1 MDKKQRQRAI
11 LKIISSQ
18 EVETQEQ
25 LGELLAEAGYPT
37 TQATVS
43 RDMRE
48 LKIRKGMAEN
58 GVNCYYSPECEN
70 PPEYSS
76 VFAQAVLSIDYAM
89 NIVVIKCR
97 PGLANAA
104 CVVLDDEAFGFVVGT
119 IAGDDTIFVLTR
131 TENHAVQL
139 IELLKKK
146 ASVEFG
152 GAFNVFTGETGAG
165 KSVIIGGINA
175 VLGGRTNK
183 DIVRSGAPKA
193 VISALFDDISD
204 RVKAKLSELGFSSED
219 GELVLMREITS
230 EGKSSARING
240 RAATAAMLR
249 EVGELLVDI
258 HGQHENRILMN
269 NDNQRQILDSYGEL
283 DGLLE
288 AYRGEFRRFSKLSR
302 KLREMQ
308 EENKTRELR
317 TAQLTAIIEELT
329 ELDLDYGDG
338 ERMEEELQ
346 KIRST
351 AKIQGALFT
360 ANNLLNGE
368 ENPGAVELVR
378 QSMNS
383 FAAAGAVLP
392 EADALYRRLEE
403 LLPELEDISSEA
415 ASMAFGADDNEE
427 READLEDRVSAMKH
441 ACRKYN
447 MDPDQLVD
455 YLGECRQELSQ
466 LSGLDGEIE
475 RLSEEK
481 HELAGQVKRMAEDIS
496 AKRREASEKLSAEIC
511 EVLRFLNMPN
521 VTLTFDVRPDKI
533 TINGMDEVEILISA
547 NAGEEPK
554 PLNKT
559 ASGGELSRV
568 MLAVKSVMAEGDD
581 IPTMIFDEVDAGISG
596 RTAAKVGIKLA
607 ETARK
612 RQVLCIT
619 HLAQI
624 AALAQTHMLIE
635 KQTDDKRTYT
645 RIVPLDHEGRKQEL
659 ARIMDGGLTESGLK
673 AAEEM
678 LSRQVEQ

>member
-1 MDKKQRQRAI
+1 M
-11 LKIISSQ
+11 L
-18 EVETQEQ
+18 
-25 LGELLAEAGYPT
+25 
-37 TQATVS
+37 
-43 RDMRE
+43 RE
-48 LKIRKGMAEN
+48 LSIEN
-58 GVNCYYSPECEN
+58 L
-70 PPEYSS
+70 
-76 VFAQAVLSIDYAM
+76 AV
-89 NIVVIKCR
+89 
-97 PGLANAA
+97 
-104 CVVLDDEAFGFVVGT
+104 
-119 IAGDDTIFVLTR
+119 
-131 TENHAVQL
+131 
-139 IELLKKK
+139 IEK

-152 GAFNVFTGETGAG
+152 SRFNVFTGETGAG

-175 VLGGRTNK
+175 VLGGRTTK

-204 RVKAKLSELGFSSED
+204 RVKSKLNELGFSAED
-219 GELVLMREITS
+219 GELVLMREITA

-258 HGQHENRILMN
+258 HGQHENRILMDT
-269 NDNQRQILDSYGEL
+269 DNQRQILDSYGEL
-283 DGLLE
+283 SGALE
-288 AYRGEFRRFSKLSR
+288 EYRGEFRRFSRLSR
-302 KLREMQ
+302 KLKELQ
-308 EENKTRELR
+308 EENRNRELR
-317 TAQLTAIIEELT
+317 TAQLTAIAEELA
-329 ELDLDYGDG
+329 ELDLEHGEG
-338 ERMEEELQ
+338 ERLEEELQ
-346 KIRST
+346 KLRNT

-360 ANNLLNGE
+360 ANSLLNGE
-368 ENPGAVELVR
+368 ENPGAIDLVR
-378 QSMNS
+378 QSMS
-383 FAAAGAVLP
+383 SLAVAGAVLP
-392 EADALYRRLEE
+392 EADVLFRRLEE
-403 LLPELEDISSEA
+403 ILPELEDISGEV
-415 ASMAFGADDNEE
+415 ASMAFSTDDAEE

-447 MDPDQLVD
+447 MDADQLVD
-455 YLGECRQELSQ
+455 YLEDCRRELSQ

-481 HELAGQVKRMAEDIS
+481 HELAGHVKRLAEEIS
-496 AKRREASEKLSAEIC
+496 ERRREASQKLSAEIC
-511 EVLRFLNMPN
+511 EVLKFLNMPN
-521 VTLTFDVRPDKI
+521 VTLSFDVRPDKI

-568 MLAVKSVMAEGDD
+568 MLAIKSVMAEGDD

-596 RTAAKVGIKLA
+596 RTAAKVGVKLA
-607 ETARK
+607 QTAEK

-645 RIVPLDHEGRKQEL
+645 RIIPLDHEGRKQEL

-678 LSRQVEQ
+678 LDRH

>member
-1 MDKKQRQRAI
+1 M
-11 LKIISSQ
+11 L
-18 EVETQEQ
+18 
-25 LGELLAEAGYPT
+25 
-37 TQATVS
+37 
-43 RDMRE
+43 RE
-48 LKIRKGMAEN
+48 LSIEN
-58 GVNCYYSPECEN
+58 L
-70 PPEYSS
+70 
-76 VFAQAVLSIDYAM
+76 AV
-89 NIVVIKCR
+89 
-97 PGLANAA
+97 
-104 CVVLDDEAFGFVVGT
+104 
-119 IAGDDTIFVLTR
+119 
-131 TENHAVQL
+131 
-139 IELLKKK
+139 IEK

-152 GAFNVFTGETGAG
+152 SRFNVFTGETGAG

-175 VLGGRTNK
+175 VLGGRTTK

-193 VISALFDDISD
+193 VVSALFDDISD
-204 RVKAKLSELGFSSED
+204 RVKSKLNELGFSAED
-219 GELVLMREITS
+219 GELVLMREITA

-258 HGQHENRILMN
+258 HGQHENRILMDT
-269 NDNQRQILDSYGEL
+269 DNQRQILDSYGEL
-283 DGLLE
+283 SGALE
-288 AYRGEFRRFSKLSR
+288 EYRGEFRRFSKLSR
-302 KLREMQ
+302 KLKELQ
-308 EENKTRELR
+308 EENRNRELR
-317 TAQLTAIIEELT
+317 TAQLTAIAEELA
-329 ELDLDYGDG
+329 ELDLEHGEG
-338 ERMEEELQ
+338 ERLEEELQ
-346 KIRST
+346 KLRNT

-360 ANNLLNGE
+360 ANSLLNGE
-368 ENPGAVELVR
+368 ENPGAIDLVR
-378 QSMNS
+378 QSMS
-383 FAAAGAVLP
+383 SLAVAGAVLS
-392 EADALYRRLEE
+392 EADVLFRRLEE
-403 LLPELEDISSEA
+403 ILPELEDISGEA
-415 ASMAFGADDNEE
+415 ASMAFSTDDAEE

-447 MDPDQLVD
+447 MDADQLVD
-455 YLGECRQELSQ
+455 YLEDCRRELSQ

-481 HELAGQVKRMAEDIS
+481 HELAGHVKRLAEEIS
-496 AKRREASEKLSAEIC
+496 ERRREASKKLSAEIC
-511 EVLRFLNMPN
+511 EVLKFLNMPN
-521 VTLTFDVRPDKI
+521 VTLSFDVRPDKI

-568 MLAVKSVMAEGDD
+568 MLAIKSVMAEGDD

-596 RTAAKVGIKLA
+596 RTAAKVGVKLA
-607 ETARK
+607 QTAEK

-645 RIVPLDHEGRKQEL
+645 RIIPLDHEGRKQEL

-678 LSRQVEQ
+678 LDRH

>member
-1 MDKKQRQRAI
+1 M
-11 LKIISSQ
+11 L
-18 EVETQEQ
+18 
-25 LGELLAEAGYPT
+25 
-37 TQATVS
+37 
-43 RDMRE
+43 RE
-48 LKIRKGMAEN
+48 LSIEN
-58 GVNCYYSPECEN
+58 L
-70 PPEYSS
+70 
-76 VFAQAVLSIDYAM
+76 AV
-89 NIVVIKCR
+89 
-97 PGLANAA
+97 
-104 CVVLDDEAFGFVVGT
+104 
-119 IAGDDTIFVLTR
+119 
-131 TENHAVQL
+131 
-139 IELLKKK
+139 IEK

-152 GAFNVFTGETGAG
+152 GNFNVFTGETGAG

-193 VISALFDDISD
+193 VVSALFDDISD
-204 RVKAKLSELGFSSED
+204 RVKAKLSELGFSAED

-269 NDNQRQILDSYGEL
+269 TDNQRQILDSYGGLSQEL
-283 DGLLE
+283 E
-288 AYRGEFRRFSKLSR
+288 EYRSEFRRFSKLSR

-308 EENKTRELR
+308 EENKNRELR
-317 TAQLTAIIEELT
+317 TGQLTEIIEELT
-329 ELDLDYGDG
+329 ELGLDYGEG
-338 ERMEEELQ
+338 ERLEEELR
-346 KIRST
+346 KIRDT

-360 ANNLLNGE
+360 AHNLLNGE
-368 ENPGAVELVR
+368 EAPGALDLVR
-378 QSMNS
+378 QSMSS
-383 FAAAGAVLP
+383 FATAGAVLP
-392 EADALYRRLEE
+392 EADSLYRRLEE
-403 LLPELEDISSEA
+403 LLPELEDISGEA
-415 ASMAFGADDNEE
+415 ASLAFGADDTEE

-441 ACRKYN
+441 CCRKYN
-447 MDPDQLVD
+447 MDADQLVD
-455 YLGECRQELSQ
+455 YLEECRQELSE

-481 HELAGQVKRMAEDIS
+481 HELAGRVKRMAEDIS
-496 AKRREASEKLSAEIC
+496 AKRKSSSEKLSAEIC
-511 EVLRFLNMPN
+511 EVLKFLNMPN
-521 VTLTFDVRPDKI
+521 VTLSFAVTPDKI

-568 MLAVKSVMAEGDD
+568 MLAIKSVMAEGDD

-596 RTAAKVGIKLA
+596 RTAAKVGIKLS

-624 AALAQTHMLIE
+624 AALAQTHILIE
-635 KQTDDKRTYT
+635 KQTENSRTYT
-645 RIVPLDHEGRKQEL
+645 RIKPLDFEGRKQEL

-678 LSRQVEQ
+678 LRRG

>member
-1 MDKKQRQRAI
+1 M
-11 LKIISSQ
+11 L
-18 EVETQEQ
+18 
-25 LGELLAEAGYPT
+25 
-37 TQATVS
+37 
-43 RDMRE
+43 RE
-48 LKIRKGMAEN
+48 LSIEN
-58 GVNCYYSPECEN
+58 L
-70 PPEYSS
+70 
-76 VFAQAVLSIDYAM
+76 AVIE
-89 NIVVIKCR
+89 K
-97 PGLANAA
+97 AA
-104 CVVLDDEAFGFVVGT
+104 
-119 IAGDDTIFVLTR
+119 
-131 TENHAVQL
+131 
-139 IELLKKK
+139 
-146 ASVEFG
+146 VEFG
-152 GAFNVFTGETGAG
+152 SGFNVFTGETGAG

-175 VLGGRTNK
+175 VLGGRTTK

-204 RVKAKLSELGFSSED
+204 RVKSRLTELGFSAED
-219 GELVLMREITS
+219 GELVLMREITA

-258 HGQHENRILMN
+258 HGQHENRILMDT
-269 NDNQRQILDSYGEL
+269 DNQRQILDSYGEL
-283 DGLLE
+283 SGALE
-288 AYRGEFRRFSKLSR
+288 EYRAEFRRFSKLSR
-302 KLREMQ
+302 RLKELQ
-308 EENKTRELR
+308 EENRTRELR
-317 TAQLTAIIEELT
+317 TAQLTAIAEELA
-329 ELDLDYGDG
+329 ELNLEHGEG
-338 ERMEEELQ
+338 ERLEEELQ
-346 KIRST
+346 KLRDT

-360 ANNLLNGE
+360 ANDLLNGE
-368 ENPGAVELVR
+368 ENPGAIDLVR

-383 FAAAGAVLP
+383 LATAGAVLP
-392 EADALYRRLEE
+392 EADVLFRRLEE
-403 LLPELEDISSEA
+403 ILPELEDISSEA
-415 ASMAFGADDNEE
+415 ASMAFGADDSEE

-455 YLGECRQELSQ
+455 YLEECRQELSQ
-466 LSGLDGEIE
+466 LSGLEGEIE

-481 HELAGQVKRMAEDIS
+481 HDLAGQVKRMAEDIS
-496 AKRREASEKLSAEIC
+496 ARRRETSERLSAEIC

-521 VTLTFDVRPDKI
+521 VTLSFDVRPDKI

-554 PLNKT
+554 PLNRT

-568 MLAVKSVMAEGDD
+568 MLAIKSVMAEGDD

-596 RTAAKVGIKLA
+596 RTAAKVGVKLA
-607 ETARK
+607 QTAEK

-635 KQTDDKRTYT
+635 KQTEGQRTYT
-645 RIVPLDHEGRKQEL
+645 RIIHLDHEGRKQEL

-678 LSRQVEQ
+678 LDRH

>member
-1 MDKKQRQRAI
+1 M
-11 LKIISSQ
+11 L
-18 EVETQEQ
+18 
-25 LGELLAEAGYPT
+25 
-37 TQATVS
+37 
-43 RDMRE
+43 RE
-48 LKIRKGMAEN
+48 LSIEN
-58 GVNCYYSPECEN
+58 L
-70 PPEYSS
+70 
-76 VFAQAVLSIDYAM
+76 AV
-89 NIVVIKCR
+89 
-97 PGLANAA
+97 
-104 CVVLDDEAFGFVVGT
+104 
-119 IAGDDTIFVLTR
+119 
-131 TENHAVQL
+131 
-139 IELLKKK
+139 IEK

-152 GAFNVFTGETGAG
+152 SRFNVFTGETGAG

-175 VLGGRTNK
+175 VLGGRTTK

-204 RVKAKLSELGFSSED
+204 RVKSKLNELGFSAED
-219 GELVLMREITS
+219 GELVLMREITA

-258 HGQHENRILMN
+258 HGQHENRILMDT
-269 NDNQRQILDSYGEL
+269 DNQRQILDSYGEL
-283 DGLLE
+283 SGALE
-288 AYRGEFRRFSKLSR
+288 EYRGEFRRFSKLSR
-302 KLREMQ
+302 KLKELQ
-308 EENKTRELR
+308 EENRNRELR
-317 TAQLTAIIEELT
+317 TAQLTAIAEELA
-329 ELDLDYGDG
+329 ELDLEHGEG
-338 ERMEEELQ
+338 ERLEEELQ
-346 KIRST
+346 KLRNT

-360 ANNLLNGE
+360 ANSLLNGE
-368 ENPGAVELVR
+368 ENPGAIDLVR
-378 QSMNS
+378 QSMS
-383 FAAAGAVLP
+383 SLAVAGAVLP
-392 EADALYRRLEE
+392 EADVLFRRLEE
-403 LLPELEDISSEA
+403 ILPELEDISGEV
-415 ASMAFGADDNEE
+415 ASMAFSTDDAEE

-447 MDPDQLVD
+447 MDADQLVD
-455 YLGECRQELSQ
+455 YLEDCRRELSQ

-481 HELAGQVKRMAEDIS
+481 HELAGHVKRLAEEIS
-496 AKRREASEKLSAEIC
+496 ERRREASKKLSAEIC
-511 EVLRFLNMPN
+511 EVLKFLNMPN
-521 VTLTFDVRPDKI
+521 VTLSFDVRPDKI

-547 NAGEEPK
+547 NVGEEPK

-568 MLAVKSVMAEGDD
+568 MLAIKSVMAEGDD

-596 RTAAKVGIKLA
+596 RTAAKVGVKLA
-607 ETARK
+607 QTAEK

-645 RIVPLDHEGRKQEL
+645 RIIPLDHEGRKQEL

-678 LSRQVEQ
+678 LDRH

>member
-1 MDKKQRQRAI
+1 M
-11 LKIISSQ
+11 L
-18 EVETQEQ
+18 
-25 LGELLAEAGYPT
+25 
-37 TQATVS
+37 
-43 RDMRE
+43 RE
-48 LKIRKGMAEN
+48 LSIEN
-58 GVNCYYSPECEN
+58 L
-70 PPEYSS
+70 
-76 VFAQAVLSIDYAM
+76 AVIE
-89 NIVVIKCR
+89 K
-97 PGLANAA
+97 AA
-104 CVVLDDEAFGFVVGT
+104 
-119 IAGDDTIFVLTR
+119 
-131 TENHAVQL
+131 
-139 IELLKKK
+139 
-146 ASVEFG
+146 VEFG
-152 GAFNVFTGETGAG
+152 SGFNVFTGETGAG

-175 VLGGRTNK
+175 VLGGRTTK

-204 RVKAKLSELGFSSED
+204 RVKSRLTELGFSAED
-219 GELVLMREITS
+219 GELVLMREITA

-258 HGQHENRILMN
+258 HGQHENRILMDT
-269 NDNQRQILDSYGEL
+269 DNQRQILDSYGEL
-283 DGLLE
+283 SGALE
-288 AYRGEFRRFSKLSR
+288 EYRAEFRRFSKLSR
-302 KLREMQ
+302 RLKDLQ
-308 EENKTRELR
+308 EENRTRELR
-317 TAQLTAIIEELT
+317 TAQLTAIAEELA
-329 ELDLDYGDG
+329 ELNLEHGEG
-338 ERMEEELQ
+338 ERLEEELQ
-346 KIRST
+346 KLRDT

-360 ANNLLNGE
+360 ANDLLNGE
-368 ENPGAVELVR
+368 ENPGAIDLVR

-383 FAAAGAVLP
+383 LATAGAVLP
-392 EADALYRRLEE
+392 EADVLFRRLEE
-403 LLPELEDISSEA
+403 ILPELEDISSEA
-415 ASMAFGADDNEE
+415 ASMAFGTDDSEE

-455 YLGECRQELSQ
+455 YLEECRQELSQ

-481 HELAGQVKRMAEDIS
+481 HDLAGQVKRMAEDIS
-496 AKRREASEKLSAEIC
+496 ARRREASERLSAEIC

-521 VTLTFDVRPDKI
+521 VTLSFDVRPDKI

-554 PLNKT
+554 PLNRT

-568 MLAVKSVMAEGDD
+568 MLAIKSVMAEGDD

-596 RTAAKVGIKLA
+596 RTAAKVGVKLA
-607 ETARK
+607 QTAEK

-635 KQTDDKRTYT
+635 KQTEGQRTYT
-645 RIVPLDHEGRKQEL
+645 RIIPLDHEGRKQEL

-678 LSRQVEQ
+678 LNRR

>member
-1 MDKKQRQRAI
+1 M
-11 LKIISSQ
+11 L
-18 EVETQEQ
+18 
-25 LGELLAEAGYPT
+25 
-37 TQATVS
+37 
-43 RDMRE
+43 RE
-48 LKIRKGMAEN
+48 LSIEN
-58 GVNCYYSPECEN
+58 L
-70 PPEYSS
+70 
-76 VFAQAVLSIDYAM
+76 AVIE
-89 NIVVIKCR
+89 K
-97 PGLANAA
+97 AA
-104 CVVLDDEAFGFVVGT
+104 
-119 IAGDDTIFVLTR
+119 
-131 TENHAVQL
+131 
-139 IELLKKK
+139 
-146 ASVEFG
+146 VEFG
-152 GAFNVFTGETGAG
+152 SGFNVFTGETGAG

-175 VLGGRTNK
+175 VLGGRTTK

-204 RVKAKLSELGFSSED
+204 RVKSRLTELGFSAED
-219 GELVLMREITS
+219 GELVLMREITA

-258 HGQHENRILMN
+258 HGQHENRILMDT
-269 NDNQRQILDSYGEL
+269 DNQRQILDSYGEL
-283 DGLLE
+283 SGALE
-288 AYRGEFRRFSKLSR
+288 EYRAEFRRFSKLSR
-302 KLREMQ
+302 RLKELQ
-308 EENKTRELR
+308 EENRTRELR
-317 TAQLTAIIEELT
+317 TAQLTAIAEELA
-329 ELDLDYGDG
+329 ELNLEHGEG
-338 ERMEEELQ
+338 ERLEEELQ
-346 KIRST
+346 KLRDT

-360 ANNLLNGE
+360 ANDLLNGE
-368 ENPGAVELVR
+368 ENPGAIDLVR

-383 FAAAGAVLP
+383 LATAGAVLP
-392 EADALYRRLEE
+392 EADVLFRRLEE
-403 LLPELEDISSEA
+403 ILPELEDISSEA
-415 ASMAFGADDNEE
+415 ASMAFGADDSEE

-441 ACRKYN
+441 ACRKNN

-455 YLGECRQELSQ
+455 YLEECRQELSQ

-481 HELAGQVKRMAEDIS
+481 HDLAGQVKRMAEDIS
-496 AKRREASEKLSAEIC
+496 ARRRETSERLSAEIC

-521 VTLTFDVRPDKI
+521 VTLSFDVRPDKI

-554 PLNKT
+554 PLNRT

-568 MLAVKSVMAEGDD
+568 MLAIKSVMAEGDD

-596 RTAAKVGIKLA
+596 RTAAKVGVKLA
-607 ETARK
+607 QTAEK

-635 KQTDDKRTYT
+635 KQTEGQRTYT
-645 RIVPLDHEGRKQEL
+645 RIIHLDHEGRKQEL

-678 LSRQVEQ
+678 LDRH

>member
-1 MDKKQRQRAI
+1 M
-11 LKIISSQ
+11 L
-18 EVETQEQ
+18 
-25 LGELLAEAGYPT
+25 
-37 TQATVS
+37 
-43 RDMRE
+43 RE
-48 LKIRKGMAEN
+48 LSIEN
-58 GVNCYYSPECEN
+58 L
-70 PPEYSS
+70 
-76 VFAQAVLSIDYAM
+76 AV
-89 NIVVIKCR
+89 
-97 PGLANAA
+97 
-104 CVVLDDEAFGFVVGT
+104 
-119 IAGDDTIFVLTR
+119 
-131 TENHAVQL
+131 
-139 IELLKKK
+139 IEK

-447 MDPDQLVD
+447 MEPRPACRLPRGVPAGAVAALRAGRRDRAALR
-455 YLGECRQELSQ
+455 GEARACGSGEAHGGGHQRKAPGGLREA
-466 LSGLDGEIE
+466 LSGDMRGAEVPEHAE
-475 RLSEEK
+475 RN
-481 HELAGQVKRMAEDIS
+481 ADI
-496 AKRREASEKLSAEIC
+496 RC
-511 EVLRFLNMPN
+511 
-521 VTLTFDVRPDKI
+521 
-533 TINGMDEVEILISA
+533 
-547 NAGEEPK
+547 
-554 PLNKT
+554 
-559 ASGGELSRV
+559 ASG
-568 MLAVKSVMAEGDD
+568 
-581 IPTMIFDEVDAGISG
+581 
-596 RTAAKVGIKLA
+596 
-607 ETARK
+607 
-612 RQVLCIT
+612 
-619 HLAQI
+619 
-624 AALAQTHMLIE
+624 
-635 KQTDDKRTYT
+635 
-645 RIVPLDHEGRKQEL
+645 
-659 ARIMDGGLTESGLK
+659 
-673 AAEEM
+673 
-678 LSRQVEQ
+678 

>member
-1 MDKKQRQRAI
+1 M
-11 LKIISSQ
+11 L
-18 EVETQEQ
+18 
-25 LGELLAEAGYPT
+25 
-37 TQATVS
+37 
-43 RDMRE
+43 RE
-48 LKIRKGMAEN
+48 LSIEN
-58 GVNCYYSPECEN
+58 L
-70 PPEYSS
+70 
-76 VFAQAVLSIDYAM
+76 AV
-89 NIVVIKCR
+89 
-97 PGLANAA
+97 
-104 CVVLDDEAFGFVVGT
+104 
-119 IAGDDTIFVLTR
+119 
-131 TENHAVQL
+131 
-139 IELLKKK
+139 IEK

-152 GAFNVFTGETGAG
+152 GNFNVFTGETGAG

-204 RVKAKLSELGFSSED
+204 RVKAKLSELGFSAED

-269 NDNQRQILDSYGEL
+269 TDNQRQILDSYGGLAQEL
-283 DGLLE
+283 E
-288 AYRGEFRRFSKLSR
+288 EYRAEFRRFSKLSR
-302 KLREMQ
+302 RLREMQ
-308 EENKTRELR
+308 EENKNRELR
-317 TAQLTAIIEELT
+317 TGQLTEIIEELT
-329 ELDLDYGDG
+329 ELGLDYGEG
-338 ERMEEELQ
+338 ERLEEELR
-346 KIRST
+346 KIRDT

-360 ANNLLNGE
+360 AHNLLNGE
-368 ENPGAVELVR
+368 ESPGALDLVR
-378 QSMNS
+378 QSMSS
-383 FAAAGAVLP
+383 FATAGAVLP
-392 EADALYRRLEE
+392 EADSLYRRLEE

-415 ASMAFGADDNEE
+415 ASLAFGADDTEE

-441 ACRKYN
+441 CCRKYN
-447 MDPDQLVD
+447 MDADQLVD
-455 YLGECRQELSQ
+455 YLEECRQELSE

-481 HELAGQVKRMAEDIS
+481 HELAGRVKRMAEDIS
-496 AKRREASEKLSAEIC
+496 AKRKTASEKLSAEIC
-511 EVLRFLNMPN
+511 EVLKFLNMPN
-521 VTLTFDVRPDKI
+521 VTLSFAVTPDKI

-568 MLAVKSVMAEGDD
+568 MLAIKSVMAEGDD

-596 RTAAKVGIKLA
+596 RTAAKVGIKLS

-624 AALAQTHMLIE
+624 AALAQTHILIE
-635 KQTDDKRTYT
+635 KQTENSRTYT
-645 RIVPLDHEGRKQEL
+645 RIKPLDFEGRKQEL

-678 LSRQVEQ
+678 LRRG

>member
-1 MDKKQRQRAI
+1 M
-11 LKIISSQ
+11 L
-18 EVETQEQ
+18 
-25 LGELLAEAGYPT
+25 
-37 TQATVS
+37 
-43 RDMRE
+43 RE
-48 LKIRKGMAEN
+48 LSIEN
-58 GVNCYYSPECEN
+58 L
-70 PPEYSS
+70 
-76 VFAQAVLSIDYAM
+76 AVIE
-89 NIVVIKCR
+89 K
-97 PGLANAA
+97 AA
-104 CVVLDDEAFGFVVGT
+104 
-119 IAGDDTIFVLTR
+119 
-131 TENHAVQL
+131 
-139 IELLKKK
+139 
-146 ASVEFG
+146 VEFG
-152 GAFNVFTGETGAG
+152 SGFNVFTGETGAG

-175 VLGGRTNK
+175 VLGGRTTK

-204 RVKAKLSELGFSSED
+204 RVKSRLTELGFSAED
-219 GELVLMREITS
+219 GELVLMREITA

-258 HGQHENRILMN
+258 HGQHENRILMDT
-269 NDNQRQILDSYGEL
+269 DNQRQILDSYGEL
-283 DGLLE
+283 SGELE
-288 AYRGEFRRFSKLSR
+288 EYRAEFRRFSKLSR
-302 KLREMQ
+302 RLKDLQ
-308 EENKTRELR
+308 EENRTRELR
-317 TAQLTAIIEELT
+317 TAQLTAIAEELA
-329 ELDLDYGDG
+329 ELNLEHGEG
-338 ERMEEELQ
+338 ERLEEELQ
-346 KIRST
+346 KLRDT

-360 ANNLLNGE
+360 ANDLLNGE
-368 ENPGAVELVR
+368 ENPGAIDLVR

-383 FAAAGAVLP
+383 LATAGAVLP
-392 EADALYRRLEE
+392 EADVLFRRLEE
-403 LLPELEDISSEA
+403 ILPELEDISSEA
-415 ASMAFGADDNEE
+415 ASMAFGTDDSEE

-455 YLGECRQELSQ
+455 YLEECRQELSQ

-481 HELAGQVKRMAEDIS
+481 HDLAGQVKRMAEDIS
-496 AKRREASEKLSAEIC
+496 ARRREASERLSAEIC

-521 VTLTFDVRPDKI
+521 VTLSFDVRPDKI

-554 PLNKT
+554 PLNRT

-568 MLAVKSVMAEGDD
+568 MLAIKSVMAEGDD

-596 RTAAKVGIKLA
+596 RTAAKVGVKLA
-607 ETARK
+607 QTAEK

-635 KQTDDKRTYT
+635 KQTEGQRTYT
-645 RIVPLDHEGRKQEL
+645 RIIPLNHEGRKQEL

-678 LSRQVEQ
+678 LDRH

>member
-1 MDKKQRQRAI
+1 M
-11 LKIISSQ
+11 L
-18 EVETQEQ
+18 
-25 LGELLAEAGYPT
+25 
-37 TQATVS
+37 
-43 RDMRE
+43 RE
-48 LKIRKGMAEN
+48 LSIEN
-58 GVNCYYSPECEN
+58 L
-70 PPEYSS
+70 
-76 VFAQAVLSIDYAM
+76 AVIE
-89 NIVVIKCR
+89 K
-97 PGLANAA
+97 AA
-104 CVVLDDEAFGFVVGT
+104 
-119 IAGDDTIFVLTR
+119 
-131 TENHAVQL
+131 
-139 IELLKKK
+139 
-146 ASVEFG
+146 VEFG
-152 GAFNVFTGETGAG
+152 SGFNVFTGETGAG

-175 VLGGRTNK
+175 VLGGRTTK

-204 RVKAKLSELGFSSED
+204 RVKSRLTELGFSAED
-219 GELVLMREITS
+219 GELVLMREITA

-258 HGQHENRILMN
+258 HGQHENRILMDT
-269 NDNQRQILDSYGEL
+269 DNQRQILDSYGEL
-283 DGLLE
+283 SGALE
-288 AYRGEFRRFSKLSR
+288 EYRAEFRRFSKLSR
-302 KLREMQ
+302 RLKELQ
-308 EENKTRELR
+308 EENRTRELR
-317 TAQLTAIIEELT
+317 TAQLTAIAEELA
-329 ELDLDYGDG
+329 ELNLEHGEG
-338 ERMEEELQ
+338 ERLEEELQ
-346 KIRST
+346 KLRDT

-360 ANNLLNGE
+360 ANDLLNGE
-368 ENPGAVELVR
+368 ENPGAIDLVR

-383 FAAAGAVLP
+383 LATAGAVLP
-392 EADALYRRLEE
+392 EADVLFRRLEE
-403 LLPELEDISSEA
+403 ILPELEDISSEA
-415 ASMAFGADDNEE
+415 ASMAFGTDDSEE

-455 YLGECRQELSQ
+455 YLEECRQELSQ

-481 HELAGQVKRMAEDIS
+481 HDLAGQVKRMAEDIS
-496 AKRREASEKLSAEIC
+496 ARRRESSERLSAEIC

-521 VTLTFDVRPDKI
+521 VTLSFDVRPDKI

-554 PLNKT
+554 PLNRT

-568 MLAVKSVMAEGDD
+568 MLAIKSVMAEGDD

-596 RTAAKVGIKLA
+596 RTAAKVGVKLA
-607 ETARK
+607 QTAEK

-635 KQTDDKRTYT
+635 KQTEGQRTYT
-645 RIVPLDHEGRKQEL
+645 RIIPLDHEGRKQEL

-678 LSRQVEQ
+678 LDRR

>member
-1 MDKKQRQRAI
+1 M
-11 LKIISSQ
+11 L
-18 EVETQEQ
+18 
-25 LGELLAEAGYPT
+25 
-37 TQATVS
+37 
-43 RDMRE
+43 RE
-48 LKIRKGMAEN
+48 LSIEN
-58 GVNCYYSPECEN
+58 L
-70 PPEYSS
+70 
-76 VFAQAVLSIDYAM
+76 AV
-89 NIVVIKCR
+89 
-97 PGLANAA
+97 
-104 CVVLDDEAFGFVVGT
+104 
-119 IAGDDTIFVLTR
+119 
-131 TENHAVQL
+131 
-139 IELLKKK
+139 IEK

-152 GAFNVFTGETGAG
+152 SGFNVFTGETGAG

-175 VLGGRTNK
+175 VLGGRTTK

-193 VISALFDDISD
+193 VVSALFDDISE
-204 RVKAKLSELGFSSED
+204 RVRAKLTELGFSSED

-269 NDNQRQILDSYGEL
+269 TDNQRQILDSYG
-283 DGLLE
+283 GLEPVLE
-288 AYRGEFRRFSKLSR
+288 NYRTEFRRFSKLSR
-302 KLREMQ
+302 RLKELQ
-308 EENKTRELR
+308 EENRNRELR
-317 TAQLTAIIEELT
+317 TAQLTAVTEELA
-329 ELDLDYGDG
+329 ELNLTYGEG
-338 ERMEEELQ
+338 ERLEEELQ
-346 KIRST
+346 KLRST

-360 ANNLLNGE
+360 ANSLLNGE
-368 ENPGAVELVR
+368 EAPGAVDLVR

-383 FAAAGAVLP
+383 LAAAGALLP
-392 EADALYRRLEE
+392 EADVLYRRLEE
-403 LLPELEDISSEA
+403 LLPELEDISGEA
-415 ASMAFGADDNEE
+415 ASMAFGLDDSEE

-447 MDPDQLVD
+447 MDADQLVD
-455 YLGECRQELSQ
+455 YLEECRTELSQ

-496 AKRREASEKLSAEIC
+496 ARRREASLKLSAELC
-511 EVLRFLNMPN
+511 EVLKFLNMPN
-521 VTLTFDVRPDKI
+521 VTLSFDVRPDKI

-554 PLNKT
+554 PLNRT

-568 MLAVKSVMAEGDD
+568 MLAIKSVMAEGDD

-607 ETARK
+607 QTAEK

-624 AALAQTHMLIE
+624 AALARTHMLIE
-635 KQTDDKRTYT
+635 KQTESGRTYT
-645 RIVPLDHEGRKQEL
+645 RIIPLDHEGRKLEL

-678 LSRQVEQ
+678 LDRH

>member
-1 MDKKQRQRAI
+1 M
-11 LKIISSQ
+11 L
-18 EVETQEQ
+18 
-25 LGELLAEAGYPT
+25 
-37 TQATVS
+37 
-43 RDMRE
+43 RE
-48 LKIRKGMAEN
+48 LSIEN
-58 GVNCYYSPECEN
+58 L
-70 PPEYSS
+70 
-76 VFAQAVLSIDYAM
+76 AV
-89 NIVVIKCR
+89 
-97 PGLANAA
+97 
-104 CVVLDDEAFGFVVGT
+104 
-119 IAGDDTIFVLTR
+119 
-131 TENHAVQL
+131 
-139 IELLKKK
+139 IEK

-152 GAFNVFTGETGAG
+152 SRFNVFTGETGAG

-175 VLGGRTNK
+175 VLGGRTTK

-204 RVKAKLSELGFSSED
+204 RVKSKLNELGFSAED
-219 GELVLMREITS
+219 GELVLMREITA

-258 HGQHENRILMN
+258 HGQHENRILMDT
-269 NDNQRQILDSYGEL
+269 DNQRQILDSYGEL
-283 DGLLE
+283 SGALE
-288 AYRGEFRRFSKLSR
+288 EYRGEFRRFSKLSR
-302 KLREMQ
+302 KLKELQ
-308 EENKTRELR
+308 EENRNRELR
-317 TAQLTAIIEELT
+317 TAQLTAIAEELA
-329 ELDLDYGDG
+329 ELDLEHGEG
-338 ERMEEELQ
+338 ERLEEELQ
-346 KIRST
+346 KLRNT

-360 ANNLLNGE
+360 ANSLLNGE
-368 ENPGAVELVR
+368 ENPGAIDLVR
-378 QSMNS
+378 QSMS
-383 FAAAGAVLP
+383 SLAVAGAVLP
-392 EADALYRRLEE
+392 EADVLFRRLEE
-403 LLPELEDISSEA
+403 ILPELEDISGEA
-415 ASMAFGADDNEE
+415 ASMAFSTDDAEE

-447 MDPDQLVD
+447 MDADQLVD
-455 YLGECRQELSQ
+455 YLEDCRRELSQ

-481 HELAGQVKRMAEDIS
+481 HELAGHVKRLAEEIS
-496 AKRREASEKLSAEIC
+496 ERRREASQKLSAEIC
-511 EVLRFLNMPN
+511 EVLKFLNMPN
-521 VTLTFDVRPDKI
+521 VTLSFDVRPDKI

-568 MLAVKSVMAEGDD
+568 MLAIKSVMAEGDD

-596 RTAAKVGIKLA
+596 RTAAKVGVKLA
-607 ETARK
+607 QTAEK

-645 RIVPLDHEGRKQEL
+645 RIIPLDHEGRKQEL

-678 LSRQVEQ
+678 LDRH

>member
-1 MDKKQRQRAI
+1 M
-11 LKIISSQ
+11 L
-18 EVETQEQ
+18 
-25 LGELLAEAGYPT
+25 
-37 TQATVS
+37 
-43 RDMRE
+43 RE
-48 LKIRKGMAEN
+48 LSIEN
-58 GVNCYYSPECEN
+58 L
-70 PPEYSS
+70 
-76 VFAQAVLSIDYAM
+76 AV
-89 NIVVIKCR
+89 
-97 PGLANAA
+97 
-104 CVVLDDEAFGFVVGT
+104 
-119 IAGDDTIFVLTR
+119 
-131 TENHAVQL
+131 
-139 IELLKKK
+139 IEK

-152 GAFNVFTGETGAG
+152 SRFNVFTGETGAG

-175 VLGGRTNK
+175 VLGGRTTK

-204 RVKAKLSELGFSSED
+204 RVKSKLNELGFSAED
-219 GELVLMREITS
+219 GELVLMREITA

-258 HGQHENRILMN
+258 HGQHENRILMDT
-269 NDNQRQILDSYGEL
+269 DNQRQILDSYGEL
-283 DGLLE
+283 SGALE
-288 AYRGEFRRFSKLSR
+288 EYRAEFRRFSKLSR
-302 KLREMQ
+302 RLKELQ
-308 EENKTRELR
+308 EENRNRELR
-317 TAQLTAIIEELT
+317 TAQLTAIAEELA
-329 ELDLDYGDG
+329 ELDLEHGEG
-338 ERMEEELQ
+338 ERLEEELQ
-346 KIRST
+346 KLRNT

-368 ENPGAVELVR
+368 ENPGAIDLVR

-383 FAAAGAVLP
+383 LATAGAVLP
-392 EADALYRRLEE
+392 EADVLFRRLEE

-415 ASMAFGADDNEE
+415 ASMAFGADDSEE

-447 MDPDQLVD
+447 MDADQLVD
-455 YLGECRQELSQ
+455 YLEDCRRELSQ

-481 HELAGQVKRMAEDIS
+481 HELAGHVKQLAGEIS
-496 AKRREASEKLSAEIC
+496 ARRRDASAKLSSEIC
-511 EVLRFLNMPN
+511 EVLKFLNMPN
-521 VTLTFDVRPDKI
+521 VTLSFDVRPDKI

-568 MLAVKSVMAEGDD
+568 MLAIKSVMAEGDD

-607 ETARK
+607 QTAEK

-645 RIVPLDHEGRKQEL
+645 RIIPLDHEGRKQEL

-678 LSRQVEQ
+678 LDRR

>member
-1 MDKKQRQRAI
+1 M
-11 LKIISSQ
+11 L
-18 EVETQEQ
+18 
-25 LGELLAEAGYPT
+25 
-37 TQATVS
+37 
-43 RDMRE
+43 RE
-48 LKIRKGMAEN
+48 LSIEN
-58 GVNCYYSPECEN
+58 L
-70 PPEYSS
+70 
-76 VFAQAVLSIDYAM
+76 AV
-89 NIVVIKCR
+89 
-97 PGLANAA
+97 
-104 CVVLDDEAFGFVVGT
+104 
-119 IAGDDTIFVLTR
+119 
-131 TENHAVQL
+131 
-139 IELLKKK
+139 IEK

-152 GAFNVFTGETGAG
+152 SGFNVFTGETGAG

-175 VLGGRTNK
+175 VLGGRTTK

-193 VISALFDDISD
+193 VVSALFDDISE
-204 RVKAKLSELGFSSED
+204 RVRAKLTELGFSSED

-269 NDNQRQILDSYGEL
+269 TDNQRQILDSYG
-283 DGLLE
+283 GLEPVLE
-288 AYRGEFRRFSKLSR
+288 NYRTEFRRFSKLSR
-302 KLREMQ
+302 RLKELQ
-308 EENKTRELR
+308 EENRNRELR
-317 TAQLTAIIEELT
+317 TAQLTAVTEELA
-329 ELDLDYGDG
+329 ELNLTYGEG
-338 ERMEEELQ
+338 ERLEEELQ
-346 KIRST
+346 KLRST

-360 ANNLLNGE
+360 ANSLLNGE
-368 ENPGAVELVR
+368 EAPGAVDLVR

-383 FAAAGAVLP
+383 LAAAGALLP
-392 EADALYRRLEE
+392 EADVLYKRLEE
-403 LLPELEDISSEA
+403 LLPELEDISGEA
-415 ASMAFGADDNEE
+415 ASMAFGLDDSEE

-447 MDPDQLVD
+447 MDADQLVD
-455 YLGECRQELSQ
+455 YLEECRTELSQ

-496 AKRREASEKLSAEIC
+496 VRRREASVKLSAEIC
-511 EVLRFLNMPN
+511 EVLKFLNMPN
-521 VTLTFDVRPDKI
+521 VTLSFDVRPDKI

-554 PLNKT
+554 PLNRT

-568 MLAVKSVMAEGDD
+568 MLAIKSVMAEGDD

-607 ETARK
+607 QTAEK

-624 AALAQTHMLIE
+624 AALARTHMLIE
-635 KQTDDKRTYT
+635 KQTDSGRTYT
-645 RIVPLDHEGRKQEL
+645 RIIPLDHEGRKLEL

-678 LSRQVEQ
+678 LDRH

>member
-1 MDKKQRQRAI
+1 M
-11 LKIISSQ
+11 L
-18 EVETQEQ
+18 
-25 LGELLAEAGYPT
+25 
-37 TQATVS
+37 
-43 RDMRE
+43 RE
-48 LKIRKGMAEN
+48 LSIEN
-58 GVNCYYSPECEN
+58 L
-70 PPEYSS
+70 
-76 VFAQAVLSIDYAM
+76 AVIE
-89 NIVVIKCR
+89 K
-97 PGLANAA
+97 AA
-104 CVVLDDEAFGFVVGT
+104 
-119 IAGDDTIFVLTR
+119 
-131 TENHAVQL
+131 
-139 IELLKKK
+139 
-146 ASVEFG
+146 VEFG
-152 GAFNVFTGETGAG
+152 SGFNVFTGETGAG

-175 VLGGRTNK
+175 VLGGRTTK

-204 RVKAKLSELGFSSED
+204 RVKSRLTELGFSAED
-219 GELVLMREITS
+219 GELVLMREITA

-258 HGQHENRILMN
+258 HGQHENRILMDT
-269 NDNQRQILDSYGEL
+269 DNQRQILDSYGEL
-283 DGLLE
+283 SGALE
-288 AYRGEFRRFSKLSR
+288 EYRAEFRRFSKLSR
-302 KLREMQ
+302 RLKELQ
-308 EENKTRELR
+308 EENRTRELR
-317 TAQLTAIIEELT
+317 TAQLTAIAEELA
-329 ELDLDYGDG
+329 ELNLEHGEG
-338 ERMEEELQ
+338 ERLEEELQ
-346 KIRST
+346 KLRDT

-360 ANNLLNGE
+360 ANDLLNGE
-368 ENPGAVELVR
+368 ENPGAIDLVR

-383 FAAAGAVLP
+383 LATAGAVLP
-392 EADALYRRLEE
+392 EADVLFRRLEE
-403 LLPELEDISSEA
+403 ILPELEDISSEA
-415 ASMAFGADDNEE
+415 ASMAFGTDDSEE

-455 YLGECRQELSQ
+455 YLEECRQELSQ

-481 HELAGQVKRMAEDIS
+481 HDLAGQVKRMAEDIS
-496 AKRREASEKLSAEIC
+496 ARRREASERLSAEIC

-521 VTLTFDVRPDKI
+521 VTLSFDVRPDKI
-533 TINGMDEVEILISA
+533 TINGMDELEILISA

-554 PLNKT
+554 PLNRT

-568 MLAVKSVMAEGDD
+568 MLAIKSVMAEGDD

-596 RTAAKVGIKLA
+596 RTAAKVGVKLA
-607 ETARK
+607 QTAEK

-635 KQTDDKRTYT
+635 KQTEGQRTYT
-645 RIVPLDHEGRKQEL
+645 RIIPLDHEGRKQEL

-678 LSRQVEQ
+678 LDRR

>member
-1 MDKKQRQRAI
+1 M
-11 LKIISSQ
+11 L
-18 EVETQEQ
+18 
-25 LGELLAEAGYPT
+25 
-37 TQATVS
+37 
-43 RDMRE
+43 RE
-48 LKIRKGMAEN
+48 LSIEN
-58 GVNCYYSPECEN
+58 L
-70 PPEYSS
+70 
-76 VFAQAVLSIDYAM
+76 AV
-89 NIVVIKCR
+89 
-97 PGLANAA
+97 
-104 CVVLDDEAFGFVVGT
+104 
-119 IAGDDTIFVLTR
+119 
-131 TENHAVQL
+131 
-139 IELLKKK
+139 IEK

-152 GAFNVFTGETGAG
+152 SRFNVFTGETGAG

-175 VLGGRTNK
+175 VLGGRTTK

-193 VISALFDDISD
+193 VVSALFDDISD
-204 RVKAKLSELGFSSED
+204 RVKSKLNELGFSAED
-219 GELVLMREITS
+219 GELVLMREITA

-258 HGQHENRILMN
+258 HGQHENRILMDT
-269 NDNQRQILDSYGEL
+269 DNQRQILDSYGEL
-283 DGLLE
+283 SGALE
-288 AYRGEFRRFSKLSR
+288 EYRGEFRRFSKLSR
-302 KLREMQ
+302 KLKELQ
-308 EENKTRELR
+308 EENRNRELR
-317 TAQLTAIIEELT
+317 TAQLTAIAEELA
-329 ELDLDYGDG
+329 ELDLEHGEG
-338 ERMEEELQ
+338 ERLEEELQ
-346 KIRST
+346 KLRNT

-360 ANNLLNGE
+360 ANSLLNGE
-368 ENPGAVELVR
+368 ENPGAIDLVR
-378 QSMNS
+378 QSMS
-383 FAAAGAVLP
+383 SLAVAGAVLP
-392 EADALYRRLEE
+392 EADVLFRRLEE
-403 LLPELEDISSEA
+403 ILPELEDISGEA
-415 ASMAFGADDNEE
+415 ASMAFSTDDAEE

-447 MDPDQLVD
+447 MDADQLVD
-455 YLGECRQELSQ
+455 YLEDCRRELSQ

-481 HELAGQVKRMAEDIS
+481 HELAGHVKRLAEEIS
-496 AKRREASEKLSAEIC
+496 ERRREASKKLSAEIC
-511 EVLRFLNMPN
+511 EVLKFLNMPN
-521 VTLTFDVRPDKI
+521 VTLSFDVRPDKI

-568 MLAVKSVMAEGDD
+568 MLAIKSVMAEGDD

-596 RTAAKVGIKLA
+596 RTAAKVGVKLA
-607 ETARK
+607 QTAEK

-645 RIVPLDHEGRKQEL
+645 RIIPLDYEGRKQEL

-678 LSRQVEQ
+678 LDRH

>member
-1 MDKKQRQRAI
+1 M
-11 LKIISSQ
+11 L
-18 EVETQEQ
+18 
-25 LGELLAEAGYPT
+25 
-37 TQATVS
+37 
-43 RDMRE
+43 RE
-48 LKIRKGMAEN
+48 LSIEN
-58 GVNCYYSPECEN
+58 L
-70 PPEYSS
+70 
-76 VFAQAVLSIDYAM
+76 AV
-89 NIVVIKCR
+89 
-97 PGLANAA
+97 
-104 CVVLDDEAFGFVVGT
+104 
-119 IAGDDTIFVLTR
+119 
-131 TENHAVQL
+131 
-139 IELLKKK
+139 IEK

-392 EADALYRRLEE
+392 EADALYRR
-403 LLPELEDISSEA
+403 LPELEDISSEA

-678 LSRQVEQ
+678 LSRQVE

>member
-1 MDKKQRQRAI
+1 M
-11 LKIISSQ
+11 L
-18 EVETQEQ
+18 
-25 LGELLAEAGYPT
+25 
-37 TQATVS
+37 
-43 RDMRE
+43 RE
-48 LKIRKGMAEN
+48 LSIEN
-58 GVNCYYSPECEN
+58 L
-70 PPEYSS
+70 
-76 VFAQAVLSIDYAM
+76 AV
-89 NIVVIKCR
+89 
-97 PGLANAA
+97 
-104 CVVLDDEAFGFVVGT
+104 
-119 IAGDDTIFVLTR
+119 
-131 TENHAVQL
+131 
-139 IELLKKK
+139 IEK

-152 GAFNVFTGETGAG
+152 GGFNVFTGETGAG

-175 VLGGRTNK
+175 VLGGRTTK

-204 RVKAKLSELGFSSED
+204 RVKSKLSELGFAAED
-219 GELVLMREITS
+219 GELVLMREITA

-269 NDNQRQILDSYGEL
+269 TDNQRQILDSYGEL
-283 DGLLE
+283 SGALE
-288 AYRGEFRRFSKLSR
+288 EYRAEFRRFSKLSR
-302 KLREMQ
+302 RLKELQ
-308 EENKTRELR
+308 EENRSREIK
-317 TAQLTAIIEELT
+317 TAQLSAIVEELET
-329 ELDLDYGDG
+329 LNLSYGEG
-338 ERMEEELQ
+338 ERLENELQ
-346 KIRST
+346 KLRST

-360 ANNLLNGE
+360 ANNMINGDE
-368 ENPGAVELVR
+368 APGAVDLVR
-378 QSMNS
+378 QSMS
-383 FAAAGAVLP
+383 SLATAGAVLP
-392 EADALYRRLEE
+392 EADTLFKRLET
-403 LLPELEDISSEA
+403 LLPELEDIGSEA
-415 ASMAFGADDNEE
+415 ASMAFGIDDNEE

-447 MDPDQLVD
+447 MDADQLVD
-455 YLGECRQELSQ
+455 YLEECRQELSQ

-481 HELAGQVKRMAEDIS
+481 HELAGKIKRMAEDIS
-496 AKRREASEKLSAEIC
+496 ARRREASQKLSAEIC
-511 EVLRFLNMPN
+511 EVLKFLNMPN
-521 VTLTFDVRPDKI
+521 VTLSFDVRPDKI
-533 TINGMDEVEILISA
+533 TINGMDEVEILIST

-568 MLAVKSVMAEGDD
+568 MLAIKSVMAEGDD

-607 ETARK
+607 QTAGK

-645 RIVPLDHEGRKQEL
+645 RIIPLDHEGRKQEL

-678 LSRQVEQ
+678 LRRS

>member
-1 MDKKQRQRAI
+1 M
-11 LKIISSQ
+11 L
-18 EVETQEQ
+18 
-25 LGELLAEAGYPT
+25 
-37 TQATVS
+37 
-43 RDMRE
+43 RE
-48 LKIRKGMAEN
+48 LSIEN
-58 GVNCYYSPECEN
+58 L
-70 PPEYSS
+70 
-76 VFAQAVLSIDYAM
+76 AVIE
-89 NIVVIKCR
+89 K
-97 PGLANAA
+97 AA
-104 CVVLDDEAFGFVVGT
+104 
-119 IAGDDTIFVLTR
+119 
-131 TENHAVQL
+131 
-139 IELLKKK
+139 
-146 ASVEFG
+146 VEFG
-152 GAFNVFTGETGAG
+152 SGFNVFTGETGAG

-175 VLGGRTNK
+175 VLGGRTTK

-204 RVKAKLSELGFSSED
+204 RVKSRLTELGFSAED
-219 GELVLMREITS
+219 GELVLMREITA

-258 HGQHENRILMN
+258 HGQHENRILMDT
-269 NDNQRQILDSYGEL
+269 DNQRQILDSYGEL
-283 DGLLE
+283 SGALE
-288 AYRGEFRRFSKLSR
+288 EYRAEFRRFSKLSR
-302 KLREMQ
+302 RLKELQ
-308 EENKTRELR
+308 EENRTRELR
-317 TAQLTAIIEELT
+317 TAQLTAIAEELA
-329 ELDLDYGDG
+329 ELNLEHGEG
-338 ERMEEELQ
+338 ERLEEELQ
-346 KIRST
+346 KLRDT

-360 ANNLLNGE
+360 ANDLLNGE
-368 ENPGAVELVR
+368 ENPGAIDLVR

-383 FAAAGAVLP
+383 LATAGAVLP
-392 EADALYRRLEE
+392 EADVLFRRLEE
-403 LLPELEDISSEA
+403 ILPELEDISSEA
-415 ASMAFGADDNEE
+415 ASMAFGADDSEE

-455 YLGECRQELSQ
+455 YLEECRQELSQ

-481 HELAGQVKRMAEDIS
+481 HDLAGQVKRMAEDIS
-496 AKRREASEKLSAEIC
+496 ARRRETSERLSAEIC

-521 VTLTFDVRPDKI
+521 VTLSFDVRPDKI

-554 PLNKT
+554 PLNRT

-568 MLAVKSVMAEGDD
+568 MLAIKSVMAEGDD

-596 RTAAKVGIKLA
+596 RTAAKVGVKLA
-607 ETARK
+607 QTAEK

-635 KQTDDKRTYT
+635 KQTEGQRTYT
-645 RIVPLDHEGRKQEL
+645 RIIHLDHEGRKQEL

-678 LSRQVEQ
+678 LDRR